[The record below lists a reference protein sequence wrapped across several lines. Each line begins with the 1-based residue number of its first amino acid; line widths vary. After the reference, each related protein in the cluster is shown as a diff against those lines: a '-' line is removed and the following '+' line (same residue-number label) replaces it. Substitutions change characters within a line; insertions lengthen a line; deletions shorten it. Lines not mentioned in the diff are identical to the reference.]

1 MRSIR
6 ISIPSGKVKLV
17 MWEGTED
24 EAAFPI
30 RAIGSRNPYITAY
43 GIRYDL
49 TDEEISVLRGMTG
62 IAEKKT

>member
-24 EAAFPI
+24 EATFLI
-30 RAIGSRNPYITAY
+30 RAIGSRKLYITAY
-43 GIRYDL
+43 GIRYDNVCYKG
-49 TDEEISVLRGMTG
+49 EGQ
-62 IAEKKT
+62 